1 MEKENFFKCFERK
14 IGINTKIEK
23 IWFWI
28 CFCLLILYLEGIT
41 IVQNIYYDK
50 NIFITIFCAIGVVL
64 LSFVGIFICSK
75 VEFKINKKDS
85 KKKNIILS
93 ISVFCITLLFYLLWQ
108 WAYFPGSFSPD
119 SLSQLE
125 QVITGN
131 YNNWHPVLHTWIFFF
146 IPYMIFNNVA
156 AIVTMQIILFSLTV
170 TYLCYVL
177 YKYGLSKVIIFF
189 AWLYIILNPNTSYI
203 MLYPWKDSA
212 FSIFSLILFVQLI
225 QIYMTKGL
233 WLKKWY
239 NNIAFTIVAF
249 LALEMRHNAILLIFP
264 IFIILCLTFKKEI
277 IKSLA
282 ISVFSIIIAMLIL
295 HGMIFKLADVK
306 LPDKRVLETVGMP
319 MTVISNVYVNDKNE
333 LSNECKEFMDSLATQ
348 EQWENNF
355 NSKLGFNSIKWAGNS
370 NLGDKVDAEGY
381 KNIFRYLLEA
391 FINSPKY
398 AVKGFFE
405 LTRMV
410 WGTCGDANWKIP
422 YGISDNNYNIQYY
435 NGNELLSKITAFYG
449 NNKLVLKIFNY
460 LGTIICIMMFAAI
473 GKIGKGNLSKIFIIV
488 PPLIYNFGTMLLL
501 TGNDFRFF
509 HLNFLI
515 IIPIL
520 YIIFVNN
527 EEKDKKTS

>member
-28 CFCLLILYLEGIT
+28 CFCLLLLYLEGII

-75 VEFKINKKDS
+75 IEFKINKKDS
-85 KKKNIILS
+85 KKKNIMLS

-108 WAYFPGSFSPD
+108 WAYYPGSFSYD
-119 SLSQLE
+119 SISQLE
-125 QVITGN
+125 QVISGN

-146 IPYMIFNNVA
+146 IPYKIFNNVA
-156 AIVTMQIILFSLTV
+156 VIVTFQIILFGFAV
-170 TYLCYVL
+170 TYLCSVL
-177 YKYGLSKVIIFF
+177 YKNGLSKFIIFF

-212 FSIFSLILFVQLI
+212 FSIFALIWFVQLI
-225 QIYMTKGL
+225 QIYMTKGI

-277 IKSLA
+277 IKSLV
-282 ISVFSIIIAMLIL
+282 ISGISIIISTLIL
-295 HGMIFKLADVK
+295 HLIIFKLLNVE
-306 LPDKRVLETVGMP
+306 LPDRRVLETVGMP
-319 MTVISNVYVNDKNE
+319 MTVISNAYVNDRTV

-348 EQWENNF
+348 EQWNRSYNKEY
-355 NSKLGFNSIKWAGNS
+355 GFNSIKFVTS
-370 NLGDKVDAEGY
+370 TELGYKVDSEGY
-381 KNIFRYLLEA
+381 KNIFKYMFEA

-398 AVKGFFE
+398 ALEGFIE

-410 WGTCGDANWKIP
+410 WGTYGNANWKIP

-435 NGNELLSKITAFYG
+435 NGNELLNKITTLYG

-460 LGTIICIMMFAAI
+460 LGTVICVIMFAAI
-473 GKIGKGNLSKIFIIV
+473 GKIGKGNLYKIFIIV

-527 EEKDKKTS
+527 EEKEKKTS